1 MLAGYAGIPSSRWGI
16 VSQQPMAVVQET
28 LSVTA
33 LKVAKG
39 IVPLGLLGLLL
50 IWWSGSRISNPLS
63 RLADSAGRLD
73 VPESYERISAIP
85 VDYLESWQLRRALL
99 LSVSLLQEKIGRLNH
114 QAQSDPLTGLAN
126 RRAMQ
131 DALTVWLES
140 KKTIAVISV
149 DIDHFKRVNDTFGHD
164 VGDET
169 LRSVAELMKQNSRPT
184 DLLCRV
190 GGEEFVL
197 LLPDSS
203 IAAAVDIAERLRLSI
218 ASTALEAV
226 GHITVSLGVALWRAG
241 DSMDD
246 VFQKADQLLY
256 RAKQQ
261 GRNQVVAEQE
271 SSATGPAS

>member
-1 MLAGYAGIPSSRWGI
+1 
-16 VSQQPMAVVQET
+16 
-28 LSVTA
+28 
-33 LKVAKG
+33 
-39 IVPLGLLGLLL
+39 
-50 IWWSGSRISNPLS
+50 
-63 RLADSAGRLD
+63 
-73 VPESYERISAIP
+73 
-85 VDYLESWQLRRALL
+85 
-99 LSVSLLQEKIGRLNH
+99 
-114 QAQSDPLTGLAN
+114 
-126 RRAMQ
+126 
-131 DALTVWLES
+131 
-140 KKTIAVISV
+140 
-149 DIDHFKRVNDTFGHD
+149 
-164 VGDET
+164 
-169 LRSVAELMKQNSRPT
+169 
-184 DLLCRV
+184 
-190 GGEEFVL
+190 L

>member
-1 MLAGYAGIPSSRWGI
+1 M
-16 VSQQPMAVVQET
+16 
-28 LSVTA
+28 
-33 LKVAKG
+33 
-39 IVPLGLLGLLL
+39 
-50 IWWSGSRISNPLS
+50 
-63 RLADSAGRLD
+63 
-73 VPESYERISAIP
+73 
-85 VDYLESWQLRRALL
+85 
-99 LSVSLLQEKIGRLNH
+99 SLLQEKIGRLNH

-169 LRSVAELMKQNSRPT
+169 LRSVAGLMKQNSRPS

-218 ASTALEAV
+218 ASTALETV
-226 GHITVSLGVALWRAG
+226 GHITVSLGVALWRSG
-241 DSMDD
+241 DSMED
-246 VFQKADQLLY
+246 VFHKADQLLY

>member
-114 QAQSDPLTGLAN
+114 QAQVIHSPGWQTVAQCKTRSRCGWS
-126 RRAMQ
+126 RR
-131 DALTVWLES
+131 
-140 KKTIAVISV
+140 
-149 DIDHFKRVNDTFGHD
+149 R
-164 VGDET
+164 
-169 LRSVAELMKQNSRPT
+169 R
-184 DLLCRV
+184 LL
-190 GGEEFVL
+190 
-197 LLPDSS
+197 
-203 IAAAVDIAERLRLSI
+203 
-218 ASTALEAV
+218 
-226 GHITVSLGVALWRAG
+226 
-241 DSMDD
+241 
-246 VFQKADQLLY
+246 
-256 RAKQQ
+256 
-261 GRNQVVAEQE
+261 
-271 SSATGPAS
+271 

>member
-1 MLAGYAGIPSSRWGI
+1 
-16 VSQQPMAVVQET
+16 
-28 LSVTA
+28 
-33 LKVAKG
+33 
-39 IVPLGLLGLLL
+39 
-50 IWWSGSRISNPLS
+50 
-63 RLADSAGRLD
+63 
-73 VPESYERISAIP
+73 
-85 VDYLESWQLRRALL
+85 
-99 LSVSLLQEKIGRLNH
+99 
-114 QAQSDPLTGLAN
+114 
-126 RRAMQ
+126 MQ

-169 LRSVAELMKQNSRPT
+169 LRSVAGLMKQNSRPS